1 MIEFSKQIAKLSCM
15 HLSQEVKSCN
25 MKKLFIFGGLLVLLI
40 GVFAANLAFADD
52 YALYSKV
59 GDHSKA
65 WDEYVQPGFEAFE
78 TNNYPTALVFLQ
90 KAYDKGCRDGLVMAR
105 LGLVHESRGNTKEA
119 IDLLGQARPKLKKVY
134 PNHEFTQNLDAH
146 LGRMYF
152 SANQYDEALPLLKE
166 SLAAS
171 PDDFTLLFITGQ
183 ILREQGKKAEAYE
196 LYTRAAKVPAPA
208 DVQPDPKKA
217 LLKELMAI
225 TYEMQRYDEA
235 LSYAEQILILAPG
248 DPLAAS
254 YKQTITRKQFKK
266 QEDESLQKM
275 IEKYK

>member
-15 HLSQEVKSCN
+15 DLSHALKSCN
-25 MKKLFIFGGLLVLLI
+25 MKKPFVFIGLLVFLI
-40 GVFAANLAFADD
+40 GGFAANLAFAGD

-65 WDEYVQPGFEAFE
+65 WDEFVQPGFEAFE
-78 TNNYPTALVFLQ
+78 SNNYPTALVFLQ
-90 KAYDKGCRDGLVMAR
+90 KAYDNGCRDGLVMAR
-105 LGLVHESRGNTKEA
+105 LGLVHESRGNAKEA
-119 IDLLGQARPKLKKVY
+119 IALLGQARPKLKKVY
-134 PNHEFTQNLDAH
+134 PKHEFTQNIDAH

-152 SANQYDEALPLLKE
+152 STNQYDEALPLLKE
-166 SLAAS
+166 SLVAS

-183 ILREQGKKAEAYE
+183 ILREQGKKTQAYE
-196 LYTRAAKVPAPA
+196 LYKRATKVPAPPN
-208 DVQPDPKKA
+208 VKPDPKMA

-225 TYEMQRYDEA
+225 TYEMQRYGEA
-235 LSYAEQILILAPG
+235 LSYADQVLILNPR

-254 YKQTITRKQFKK
+254 YKKTITRRKAKQTEEEGIK
-266 QEDESLQKM
+266 KM